1 MYGRCSKKIDTK
13 KKRYIHANICS
24 YLKKVLLCMNDF
36 FQFCNFWH
44 LYVLH
49 IPDTEKNKLLK
60 FANKLTKYSYCI
72 TLQKDILK

>member
-1 MYGRCSKKIDTK
+1 
-13 KKRYIHANICS
+13 
-24 YLKKVLLCMNDF
+24 MNDF